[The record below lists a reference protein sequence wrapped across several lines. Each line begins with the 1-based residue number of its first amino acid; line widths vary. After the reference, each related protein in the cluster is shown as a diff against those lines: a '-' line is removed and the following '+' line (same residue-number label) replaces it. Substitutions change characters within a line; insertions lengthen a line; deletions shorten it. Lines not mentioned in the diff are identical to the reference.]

1 MREHQQDYW
10 LAFWCTK
17 NYGIKKSKNRRPSA
31 REGDPQPLTVVAA
44 DLKAIG
50 APAAVA
56 LIDGNASVMSPLN
69 AAGMAIE
76 QQAVD
81 LHHARPQGQPPGSSS
96 GAGTHHRRG
105 RWPASGD
112 AGCRAAR
119 ERPAGQRAMAR
130 PARPNREGSRQAP

>member
-50 APAAVA
+50 APAAGA
-56 LIDGNASVMSPLN
+56 LIHCQHSLLLLPD
-69 AAGMAIE
+69 AA
-76 QQAVD
+76 
-81 LHHARPQGQPPGSSS
+81 
-96 GAGTHHRRG
+96 
-105 RWPASGD
+105 
-112 AGCRAAR
+112 
-119 ERPAGQRAMAR
+119 
-130 PARPNREGSRQAP
+130 RQAPAVQARGPCFPRRPRPPPPSSLHGGPRHPPRRLT

>member
-56 LIDGNASVMSPLN
+56 LIDGKASVMSPLN
-69 AAGMAIE
+69 APGMAIG
-76 QQAVD
+76 QQGVD
-81 LHHARPQGQPPGSSS
+81 LLHPGPQGPPPGASS
-96 GAGTHHRRG
+96 GAATHHLPG
-105 RWPASGD
+105 GWPTS
-112 AGCRAAR
+112 
-119 ERPAGQRAMAR
+119 
-130 PARPNREGSRQAP
+130 